1 MTIKEEIRFIGML
14 TKDLEDSVLEFD
26 RYCKKLQ
33 REGMPNNK
41 PCMGYGSTVYNPQGL
56 TQAGT
61 SCSIERKIIIIRER
75 LNDLRKRVVYY
86 NGQREQDDD

>member
-26 RYCKKLQ
+26 RYCKELQ
-33 REGMPNNK
+33 KKGRTHK
-41 PCMGYGSTVYNPQGL
+41 PCMGYGSTAANPQGL

-61 SCSIERKIIIIRER
+61 SYSIERKIRIIRER

-86 NGQREQDDD
+86 NGQREQDND